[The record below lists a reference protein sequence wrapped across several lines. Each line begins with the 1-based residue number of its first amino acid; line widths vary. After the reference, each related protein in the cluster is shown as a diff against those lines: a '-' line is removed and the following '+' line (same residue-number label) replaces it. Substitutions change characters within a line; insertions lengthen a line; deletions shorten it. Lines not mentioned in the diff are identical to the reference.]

1 MPDQSAQLHTNVRHQ
16 LELLRLEVL
25 IELKDGQ
32 LRLIKWVGALMIIQ
46 TWVVVLAKVI

>member
-1 MPDQSAQLHTNVRHQ
+1 MPNQSAHLHTDVRRQ

-32 LRLIKWVGALMIIQ
+32 LRLIKWVGAFMIIQ
-46 TWVVVLAKVI
+46 TWVVVLAKAI

>member
-1 MPDQSAQLHTNVRHQ
+1 MPNQSAQLPTDVRRQ

-32 LRLIKWVGALMIIQ
+32 LRLVKWVGAIMIIQ
-46 TWVVVLAKVI
+46 TWVVVLAKTI

>member
-1 MPDQSAQLHTNVRHQ
+1 MASQSAQRHTNVRHS

-32 LRLIKWVGALMIIQ
+32 LRLVKWVGAIMIIQ
-46 TWVVVLAKVI
+46 TWVVVLAKAI